1 MFMEQSQRSVNLTL
15 ILQKIKSSKTVWI
28 SKKSSTYIARSKTS
42 VLMIEMELLVQF
54 LRVKTIS
61 TFIHLQ
67 KFKNTYLL
75 AGIT

>member
-1 MFMEQSQRSVNLTL
+1 MQPTQLNGPTRLFGRLE
-15 ILQKIKSSKTVWI
+15 
-28 SKKSSTYIARSKTS
+28 YIARSKTS

-67 KFKNTYLL
+67 KFKNTFLL